1 MNARLFVL
9 AIIVGLTAGC
19 TSPRILVPYDR
30 SYQYMQYWH
39 VQSGYQGQQVGGGC
53 FSTRYDTAIPF
64 TVAVPCESSGGGT
77 MSAGQG
83 PRSRYSLVQLRPKLV
98 EMTAINQR
106 HCAYSSV
113 VEQRWPSY
121 ECQRVV
127 NEIAFLQMEITKE
140 ERAVGPQCRFTL
152 VNGRQAQ
159 DCSETEYGSW
169 RNKK

>member
-9 AIIVGLTAGC
+9 AIIVGLTVGC

-64 TVAVPCESSGGGT
+64 TVAVPCESSGGTMGT
-77 MSAGQG
+77 GQG
-83 PRSRYSLVQLRPKLV
+83 PRSRYSLAQLRPKLV

-106 HCAYSSV
+106 HCAYSSAA
-113 VEQRWPSY
+113 EQRWSAY

-127 NEIAFLQMEITKE
+127 NEIAFLQKEITKE
-140 ERAVGPQCRFTL
+140 ERTAGPQCRYTE
-152 VNGRQAQ
+152 VNGQQTRV
-159 DCSETEYGSW
+159 CSETEYGSW